1 MITTSTSEPLAITY
15 AARHCTQYGCKKCAA
30 RARWNRR
37 KGWRTS
43 SSLARRNP
51 RKGVMRK

>member
-1 MITTSTSEPLAITY
+1 MTYQASEILAITY
-15 AARHCTQYGCKKCAA
+15 AARHCTEYRCQKCAA

-43 SSLARRNP
+43 KTPARRTP
-51 RKGVMRK
+51 RRK